1 MYRWQVSTWENVQ
14 LHLAGGKMQ
23 IKATMRYNF
32 ILTYCQ
38 KFESSI
44 ILIIISCQ
52 DVITADD
59 YINHFS
65 SKTENVHIL

>member
-1 MYRWQVSTWENVQ
+1 
-14 LHLAGGKMQ
+14 MQ

-32 ILTYCQ
+32 IPTCQ
-38 KFESSI
+38 KFESPI
-44 ILIIISCQ
+44 ISSCQ

>member
-1 MYRWQVSTWENVQ
+1 MYIFLGIRE
-14 LHLAGGKMQ
+14 MQ

-32 ILTYCQ
+32 IPTCQ
-38 KFESSI
+38 KFESPI
-44 ILIIISCQ
+44 ISSCQ